1 MHFFVLSGCDKIY
14 TMLSR
19 LEFLKNEIRRHDRLY
34 YVDAR
39 PEIGDADYDAL
50 YRELEALERAH
61 PEWLTPDS
69 PTQRVGG
76 APLSAFK
83 QVRHSPPM
91 MSLDKTHSR
100 DDLTDF
106 DTFIRKQLPNQVWD
120 YVVEPKVD
128 GVAFSL
134 IYENGI
140 LTRAATRGNGDLGD
154 DITANVKTIRSIPLS
169 IPNAPELLEVR
180 GEVYMTR
187 AGFAELNRREE
198 EAGREPFMNP
208 RNAAA
213 GSLKQLDPREVATRP
228 LEAIL
233 YAAGTL
239 KGVDFTSHGALLK
252 QFADWGFRTPPW
264 LRLCVDMQAVFAAID
279 ELETQR
285 HNFSFE
291 IDGAVIKVNNR
302 SLYAGLGATAK
313 SPRWARAFKYEPE
326 RAQTRIHHITVQ
338 VGRTGVLTPVA
349 ELDPVLLAGSEIARA
364 TLHNA
369 DEIARKDIRI
379 GDHVWVVKA
388 GDVIPAIESVITE
401 KRTGA
406 ETVFVMPSSCPVCQS
421 AVLRLG
427 DEVAHRC
434 TNPACPAQRVGRLE
448 HFASRDALDIRA
460 IGGKVAEG
468 LVAQGW
474 VTDPLDL
481 FSLTLSQLETFM
493 IGDVTTGLRKFGK
506 NAQTALEALE
516 ASRKLSLEHW
526 LFATGI
532 PNIGVTVAEQIA
544 SAHTCYSEL
553 MDSPIL
559 KAVVR
564 MNELYEQAS
573 TLNPRSTLQRPKD
586 EAEREARQTQFNYM
600 CGEIGV
606 LGDQLCAAGL
616 ATRKTGTT
624 LPPDFICVIKVE
636 AAKAVLAFF
645 ASDYGKKWMARL
657 AELGIDA
664 KAPEKHAPAAD
675 APLAGLTFALTGTLS
690 KPRNE
695 VAAQIKAAGG
705 IIQDTVS
712 KNTRYLVAGAD
723 AGQSKTD
730 KAKSLGTDVINE
742 ERLLEMLSA
751 LPAAAP
757 MPEKRAPEAL
767 PIKEPEQKPLATK
780 KMKAKTLYDQEEL
793 F

>member
-1 MHFFVLSGCDKIY
+1 
-14 TMLSR
+14 MLKYNPIMTDR
-19 LEFLKNEIRRHDRLY
+19 VAFLRNEIRRHDRLY
-34 YVDAR
+34 YVEAR

-50 YRELEALERAH
+50 YRELEALEREH
-61 PEWLTPDS
+61 PEWVSPDS

-100 DDLTDF
+100 DDLVEF

-134 IYENGI
+134 LYEKGI
-140 LTRAATRGNGDLGD
+140 LVRAATRGNGDVGD

-169 IPNAPELLEVR
+169 IANAPELLEVR
-180 GEVYMTR
+180 GEVFMTR
-187 AGFAELNRREE
+187 LGFAELNRREE

-213 GSLKQLDPREVATRP
+213 GSLKQLDPREVALRP

-239 KGVDFTSHGALLK
+239 KGVEFNTHGSLLK
-252 QFADWGFRTPPW
+252 QFSDWGFKTPPW

-279 ELETQR
+279 ELQSMR
-285 HNFSFE
+285 HNFPFE

-302 SLYAGLGATAK
+302 ALYASLGSTAK

-326 RAQTRIHHITVQ
+326 RAQTRILQVTVQ

-349 ELDPVLLAGSEIARA
+349 ELEPVLLAGSEIARA

-388 GDVIPAIESVITE
+388 GDVIPAIESVITA

-406 ETVFVMPSSCPVCQS
+406 ESVFVMPSICPICQS
-421 AVLRLG
+421 VVMRLD

-448 HFASRDALDIRA
+448 HFASRDALDLRA

-481 FSLTLSQLETFM
+481 FALTLPQLETFM
-493 IGDVTTGLRKFGK
+493 LGDATTGLRKFGK
-506 NAQTALEALE
+506 NAQTALDALE
-516 ASRKLSLEHW
+516 AARSLPLDRW

-532 PNIGVTVAEQIA
+532 PNVGVTVAEKMA
-544 SAHTCYSEL
+544 SVHTCYSAL

-564 MNELYEQAS
+564 MNELYEEA
-573 TLNPRSTLQRPKD
+573 TLVNPRSTLQRPKD
-586 EAEREARQTQFNYM
+586 DADREARQKQFNYS

-606 LGDQLCAAGL
+606 LGDQLCEAGL

-645 ASDYGKKWMARL
+645 ASEYGKKWMARL

-664 KAPEKHAPAAD
+664 KAPAKHGPSAD
-675 APLAGLTFALTGTLS
+675 APLAGITFVLTGTLS
-690 KPRNE
+690 KPRGD
-695 VAAQIKAAGG
+695 VATQIKAAGG
-705 IIQDTVS
+705 IIQETVS

-723 AGQSKTD
+723 AGQSKTA
-730 KAKSLGTDVINE
+730 KAQSLGTEVITE
-742 ERLLEMLSA
+742 ERLLELLSA
-751 LPAAAP
+751 MPIPHHAAETQEPEKQAAAIPAPTPAAP
-757 MPEKRAPEAL
+757 PKTKPKKEKSLYEQEA
-767 PIKEPEQKPLATK
+767 
-780 KMKAKTLYDQEEL
+780 
-793 F
+793 FF